1 MVKRIS
7 GTQRQMF
14 KYIYLSLR
22 FFAIF
27 FLLSQTMLHE
37 NLQFRYCLALPHAD
51 ADVIRSIGD
60 AVGSANEISLETFRA
75 PSINFIGTKLWR
87 TTPAFRNDNSKFCA
101 VHAISDSHCLRRA
114 RKFDD
119 ATNFTKTVF
128 INLSLAAR
136 ALSFRS
142 IVIEDMD
149 DYVNRTNSV
158 PDKSGK
164 RTLTRDSPASTFDS

>member
-1 MVKRIS
+1 MIFRD
-7 GTQRQMF
+7 F
-14 KYIYLSLR
+14 
-22 FFAIF
+22 F
-27 FLLSQTMLHE
+27 FLLSQTILHE
-37 NLQFRYCLALPHAD
+37 NLQFRYCLALPHAE

-75 PSINFIGTKLWR
+75 PCLLNFVGTKLWR
-87 TTPAFRNDNSKFCA
+87 TTRAFRNDNSKFCA
-101 VHAISDSHCLRRA
+101 VRAISDSHCLRRA

-128 INLSLAAR
+128 INLSGAAR

-149 DYVNRTNSV
+149 DYVNRANLV

-164 RTLTRDSPASTFDS
+164 RALAGDSPASTFDS